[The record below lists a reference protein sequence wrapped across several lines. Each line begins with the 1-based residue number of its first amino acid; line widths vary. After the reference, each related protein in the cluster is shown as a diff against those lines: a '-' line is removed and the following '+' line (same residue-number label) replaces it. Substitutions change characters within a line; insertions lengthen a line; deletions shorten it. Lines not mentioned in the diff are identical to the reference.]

1 MKQALF
7 ALELTRPRIGALLIL
22 AFFLFSQ
29 PSGAQTTG
37 GDLGEPLR
45 NFGFQFVGLAQAPA
59 CTVSV
64 ASDQAYVPLTRS
76 GNPVSDNDAYS
87 LISITPLQ
95 VSVDSTAL
103 GRNAYLAI
111 NIPNRLTEI
120 SDETRSIEAGAIE
133 GRQPKA
139 VSVTLKNGV
148 GTGTMAAETNNV
160 TEYNTVIV
168 NHTEASEPLGTVNY
182 DLDVWITF
190 VVAKGHYDSVIPRDN
205 EVFRANLTATCYQGS

>member
-37 GDLGEPLR
+37 GDLGEPLE
-45 NFGFQFVGLAQAPA
+45 NFGFEFVGLAQAPS

-64 ASDQAYVPLTRS
+64 DSDQAYVPLTRA
-76 GNPVSDNDAYS
+76 DNHPNVYNLA
-87 LISITPLQ
+87 SIPRYLRI
-95 VSVDSTAL
+95 SVDSTAL
-103 GRNAYLAI
+103 GPNAYLSI